1 VFHGRTH
8 PPSRRAHLHAAI
20 ELVTADAPDIVCLQE
35 VPAWGLLRL
44 AGWSSMHAFPATTR
58 RAPFGTRLGRAV
70 TDAHHGVMRSAVSG
84 QGNAI
89 LLASRLAA
97 EDLGGLQIS
106 EPRVHRRVCH
116 AVRLGDGMV
125 IANLHSSPP
134 PWSEAETARALAW
147 LDEHAGASGPL
158 VLAGDFNDRP
168 QLEGFSPPGPGI
180 DHVLA
185 RGLEV
190 GPLYVWPEER
200 RRQNG
205 RLLSDHPPVE
215 LRIAP

>member
-1 VFHGRTH
+1 M
-8 PPSRRAHLHAAI
+8 
-20 ELVTADAPDIVCLQE
+20 Q
-35 VPAWGLLRL
+35 
-44 AGWSSMHAFPATTR
+44 AFPAVTR
-58 RAPFGTRLGRAV
+58 RAPFGIHVGRAV
-70 TDAHHGVMRSAVSG
+70 TDAHHRVLRSAVSG

-89 LLASRLAA
+89 LLGSHLAA

-116 AVRLGDGMV
+116 AVRLHDGTV

-134 PWSEAETARALAW
+134 PWAESETARALAW
-147 LDEHAGASGPL
+147 LNEVAGADEPL
-158 VLAGDFNDRP
+158 VMAGDFNDRP

-180 DHVLA
+180 DHVLL
-185 RGLEV
+185 RGLQG
-190 GPLYVWPEER
+190 GPLHVWPEER